1 MLVNLVNGH
10 SWRRADSVS
19 CRQRSRRKSYCG
31 RARYVEGAGGYLAIL
46 AVKPGTRHFDLH
58 PAEGPRQ
65 RPRPMAMPVTGDSDQ
80 AIIIVARRFWAPTV
94 SPAHQCRIELALNRS
109 LNKFAHPIAYPSFD
123 RIEPVVEQINRCV
136 GGRLRGIRLRANAL
150 HGVVS
155 SPAHQRRMIR
165 G

>member
-1 MLVNLVNGH
+1 MIFMPFPRFVAPI
-10 SWRRADSVS
+10 SAPPP
-19 CRQRSRRKSYCG
+19 
-31 RARYVEGAGGYLAIL
+31 LAITNV
-46 AVKPGTRHFDLH
+46 ASMKH
-58 PAEGPRQ
+58 EGPRQ

-94 SPAHQCRIELALNRS
+94 SPAHQCRIELALNHS

-136 GGRLRGIRLRANAL
+136 GGRLRGIRLRANAH